1 MPARRSRTERWKES
15 LRDLASRRGPIEIS
29 VAADQ
34 AKSLNWRV
42 RLLAIRDGRLI
53 VEQPVTLGR
62 RVPVTV
68 GTSVVGGL
76 SIGQNRWMFT
86 TAVLAAEEQS
96 IAGRPHSVLELLM
109 PEEVERCQRRS
120 FYRISTASLDL
131 PSVECKAV
139 REPAEAVP
147 LQVATRAAILD
158 AAGTTGTADREAL
171 RLAHPTT
178 GMSGDGELLNIGG
191 GGACLRMAASHGQL
205 LDRPSYFLLNVD
217 LTPTVPLPLPIT
229 AKLAHTRIDSSQS
242 IQAGFAFDFSQNLSY
257 ESFVS
262 EVICRYIA
270 GLQGD
275 TRAAA

>member
-29 VAADQ
+29 IAAEQ
-34 AKSLNWRV
+34 AKALNWRV
-42 RLLAIRDGRLI
+42 RLLAIRNGRLL

-62 RVPVTV
+62 RVPVAV
-68 GTSVVGGL
+68 GTSVVGSL

-86 TAVLAAEEQS
+86 TAVLASGEQS
-96 IAGRPHSVLELLM
+96 LAGRPHNVLELLM

-131 PSVECKAV
+131 PSVECAALS
-139 REPAEAVP
+139 EPAEAVP

-158 AAGTTGTADREAL
+158 AAGVSGPSDREAL
-171 RLAHPTT
+171 RLAYPTSGIT
-178 GMSGDGELLNIGG
+178 GEGELLNIGG
-191 GGACLRMAASHGQL
+191 GGACLRMAATHGGL

-217 LTPTVPLPLPIT
+217 LTPMVPLPLPIT

-242 IQAGFAFDFSQNLSY
+242 IQAGFAFDFSQNQGY
-257 ESFVS
+257 EPFVS

-270 GLQGD
+270 GLQGGVS
-275 TRAAA
+275 AAA